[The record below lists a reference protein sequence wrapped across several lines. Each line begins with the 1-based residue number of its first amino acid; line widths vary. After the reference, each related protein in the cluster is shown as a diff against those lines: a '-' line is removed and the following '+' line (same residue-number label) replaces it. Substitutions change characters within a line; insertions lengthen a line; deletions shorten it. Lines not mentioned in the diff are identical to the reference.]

1 MRSLKG
7 LRAVDI
13 FRFLRYILNPFRLL
27 KWFFYFFFLSLV
39 VSFLTMS
46 LSHAAEWAP
55 AKKQQVP
62 TDSMPGQ
69 CKRHVNVGFV
79 ASSSFQ
85 DCVAKTIDYLLTY
98 SGDKYVFES
107 SYTGTY
113 DATQMKVV
121 GVLRNGGYVKEALFV
136 TSNYSSQYVCPPDG
150 SPDFSVGPVVTKDGT
165 VCQKKPL
172 TCLTGS
178 ILETNVITGKEFCR
192 PFCHGIAGNTL
203 GAPGALVTF
212 FSGNIGSSQL
222 SCYGQ
227 CSVVSVGASINSLQ
241 NPNVYQGVIKFTGQ
255 NCPLQ
260 VNGQDGNETV
270 SGNADGPTTSQGTA
284 DAQTQLQNA
293 ASGASANPISGA
305 TGTANLN
312 NVVDKIA
319 EVGNAQIKASS
330 QQSAATGKVIEGVG
344 RDIQAAIKDSAAV
357 GSSGASIGQ
366 MQTANA
372 IKDGNAALGG
382 KLDAIKDAIEK
393 QDEGDAFPPVSTT
406 IDADPSTIN
415 ENPNNWA
422 ERNYATVL
430 QNHANKMKELPLYS
444 GVSGFFHVNVN
455 GGKCPEFTVDIPT
468 ANLPVVGSFGG
479 GQVKYSFCETN
490 MDVILRIIKSV
501 VIVVSTFFA
510 VRYALE

>member
-1 MRSLKG
+1 W
-7 LRAVDI
+7 I
-13 FRFLRYILNPFRLL
+13 PCLL
-27 KWFFYFFFLSLV
+27 SRGMAMAQRRC
-39 VSFLTMS
+39 S
-46 LSHAAEWAP
+46 
-55 AKKQQVP
+55 
-62 TDSMPGQ
+62 
-69 CKRHVNVGFV
+69 
-79 ASSSFQ
+79 
-85 DCVAKTIDYLLTY
+85 TIGISYL
-98 SGDKYVFES
+98 
-107 SYTGTY
+107 
-113 DATQMKVV
+113 
-121 GVLRNGGYVKEALFV
+121 
-136 TSNYSSQYVCPPDG
+136 
-150 SPDFSVGPVVTKDGT
+150 VGPVVTKDGT

-192 PFCHGIAGNTL
+192 PYCHGIAGNTL

-260 VNGQDGNETV
+260 VSGEDGNETV
-270 SGNADGPTTSQGTA
+270 SGNVDGPTTSQGTA
-284 DAQTQLQNA
+284 NAQTQLQNA
-293 ASGASANPISGA
+293 ASSATANPIQPS

-319 EVGNAQIKASS
+319 EVGNAQIKASA

-344 RDIQAAIKDSAAV
+344 RDIQAAIKDSASV
-357 GSSGASIGQ
+357 GNAGASIGQ

-372 IKDGNAALGG
+372 IKDGNASLGD

-393 QDEGDAFPPVSTT
+393 QDEGEDFPPVATT
-406 IDADPSTIN
+406 IDADPATIN

-455 GGKCPEFTVDIPT
+455 GGKCPEFTLDIPT
-468 ANLPVVGSFGG
+468 ANLPGVGSFGG
-479 GQVKYSFCETN
+479 GQVQYSFCETN

-501 VIVVSTFFA
+501 VIVASTFFA

>member
-1 MRSLKG
+1 MTS
-7 LRAVDI
+7 
-13 FRFLRYILNPFRLL
+13 
-27 KWFFYFFFLSLV
+27 S
-39 VSFLTMS
+39 VS
-46 LSHAAEWAP
+46 
-55 AKKQQVP
+55 K
-62 TDSMPGQ
+62 
-69 CKRHVNVGFV
+69 
-79 ASSSFQ
+79 
-85 DCVAKTIDYLLTY
+85 DYY
-98 SGDKYVFES
+98 
-107 SYTGTY
+107 
-113 DATQMKVV
+113 
-121 GVLRNGGYVKEALFV
+121 
-136 TSNYSSQYVCPPDG
+136 CPPADK
-150 SPDFSVGPVVTKDGT
+150 PDFSVGPTVTKDGT

-178 ILETNVITGKEFCR
+178 VLETNVITGKEFCR

-241 NPNVYQGVIKFTGQ
+241 NPNVYQGIIKFTGQ

-270 SGNADGPTTSQGTA
+270 SGNVDGPTTSQGTA
-284 DAQTQLQNA
+284 DAQNQLQNA
-293 ASGASANPISGA
+293 ASGATANPIQPS

-357 GSSGASIGQ
+357 GSAGASVGQ

-372 IKDGNAALGG
+372 IKDGNASLGG

-393 QDEGDAFPPVSTT
+393 QDEGEDFPPVATT
-406 IDADPSTIN
+406 IDADPATIN

-455 GGKCPEFTVDIPT
+455 GGKCPEFTLDIPT
-468 ANLPVVGSFGG
+468 ANLPGVGSFGG
-479 GQVKYSFCETN
+479 GQVQYSFCETN

>member
-1 MRSLKG
+1 
-7 LRAVDI
+7 
-13 FRFLRYILNPFRLL
+13 
-27 KWFFYFFFLSLV
+27 
-39 VSFLTMS
+39 MS
-46 LSHAAEWAP
+46 GHPGWKAP
-55 AKKQQVP
+55 AISQGCWP
-62 TDSMPGQ
+62 
-69 CKRHVNVGFV
+69 
-79 ASSSFQ
+79 
-85 DCVAKTIDYLLTY
+85 
-98 SGDKYVFES
+98 SGSNYECQ
-107 SYTGTY
+107 Y
-113 DATQMKVV
+113 AN
-121 GVLRNGGYVKEALFV
+121 NGGWLGDNLFWR
-136 TSNYSSQYVCPPDG
+136 TSLTNVPETYVCKN
-150 SPDFSVGPVVTKDGT
+150 PDFPIGPTVTKDGT

-212 FSGNIGSSQL
+212 FSGNIGSTQL

-227 CSVVSVGASINSLQ
+227 CSVVSAGVSINSTQ
-241 NPNVYQGVIKFTGQ
+241 NPNVYQGIIKFTGQ

-260 VNGQDGNETV
+260 VNGEDGNETV
-270 SGNADGPTTSQGTA
+270 SGNVDGPTTSQGTA
-284 DAQTQLQNA
+284 DAQNQLQNA
-293 ASGASANPISGA
+293 ASSATANPIQPS

-319 EVGNAQIKASS
+319 EVGNAQIKASA

-357 GSSGASIGQ
+357 GNAGASIGQ

-372 IKDGNAALGG
+372 IKDGNASLGG

-393 QDEGDAFPPVSTT
+393 QDEGEDFPPVATT
-406 IDADPSTIN
+406 IDADPATIN

-455 GGKCPEFTVDIPT
+455 GGKCPEFTLDIPT
-468 ANLPVVGSFGG
+468 ANLPGVGSFGG
-479 GQVKYSFCETN
+479 GQVQYSFCETN